1 MAAAFPY
8 EIKIPSQ
15 GVIRKF
21 DDKSQLA
28 EFVENEAKFFREV
41 SGLLS
46 GSLVHANMNYRNLNL
61 PNEAARLFDD
71 VKRGLENDNFQPL
84 DQYVESAENLQI
96 LVAQGRMGSR
106 VKDLLKGPGQQ
117 EARWMT
123 LLLCSNWTGGEPD
136 KILDP
141 FRAAL
146 FANPAIFSFG
156 DLITATDAMDR
167 SSVALSTIEQARV
180 DLNAFI
186 QAKTD
191 LFEKLEELYRSK

>member
-1 MAAAFPY
+1 MIWQRSSAAGGN
-8 EIKIPSQ
+8 I
-15 GVIRKF
+15 
-21 DDKSQLA
+21 
-28 EFVENEAKFFREV
+28 
-41 SGLLS
+41 GLLS
-46 GSLVHANMNYRNLNL
+46 VMVVCSLFGLLRPRSVTDR
-61 PNEAARLFDD
+61 AA
-71 VKRGLENDNFQPL
+71 GG
-84 DQYVESAENLQI
+84 LQI

-123 LLLCSNWTGGEPD
+123 LLLCSNWTGGEPN

-191 LFEKLEELYRSK
+191 LFEKLEELYRSM